1 MNGTNRVDRLT
12 WVCDLSDLEYHEP
25 DGSIFAPHRHIA
37 AITVRILFIAAHRP
51 DRSPSQR
58 YRFEQFAPYWAKH
71 GVQVEYAWIIDEED
85 DKVFYSPGKILAK
98 ARIFKKS
105 LKLRAEHVRSAKEF
119 DVVVIQREALM
130 TGSIRYERAFAN
142 SGVPLIYDFDDAI
155 WHMDVSE
162 ANRKLKWLK
171 DPGKVPKIIAL
182 AHHVIAGNH
191 YLADF
196 AKRFNKRVEVIPTV
210 IDTERYVPRPAAPRS
225 DGKVVIGW
233 TGSLTSVAHLQL
245 AFPMLRDLQAALGD
259 KLIFRVISDRDLE
272 APGLNVDNVRW
283 NAATEAED
291 LAAIDIG
298 IMPLPDNEWSRGK
311 CGFKGLQYM
320 GMGKAVVLSRV
331 GVNSTIVQ
339 DGVNGFLAASDEEW
353 KEKLSKLI
361 ADADLR
367 QRLGQAARKTVE
379 EKYSVIA
386 WRDRYLALF
395 NELTRK
401 T

>member
-1 MNGTNRVDRLT
+1 MLKV
-12 WVCDLSDLEYHEP
+12 
-25 DGSIFAPHRHIA
+25 
-37 AITVRILFIAAHRP
+37 LFIAAHRP

-71 GVQVEYAWIIDEED
+71 GVHVEYAWIIDEED

-105 LKLRAEHVRSAKEF
+105 LKLRAEHVRRAK
-119 DVVVIQREALM
+119 DVDLVVLQREALM

-142 SGVPLIYDFDDAI
+142 SGLPLIYDFDDAI

-182 AHHVIAGNH
+182 AHHVIAGNEF
-191 YLADF
+191 LADY
-196 AKRFNKRVEVIPTV
+196 ARRFNKQVEVIPTV
-210 IDTERYVPRPAAPRS
+210 IDTERYVPQPPKLRT
-225 DGKVVIGW
+225 DGRVVIGW
-233 TGSLTSVAHLQL
+233 TGSLTSVAHLEM
-245 AFPMLRDLQAALGD
+245 AFPMLRELQAKLGD
-259 KLIFRVISDRDLE
+259 KLIFRVISDRALE
-272 APGLNVDNVRW
+272 APGLEIENVRW
-283 NAATEAED
+283 NGATEADD

-331 GVNSTIVQ
+331 GVNSTIIQ
-339 DGVNGFLAASDEEW
+339 DGVNGFLASTDAEW
-353 KEKLSKLI
+353 TEKLSKLI

-379 EKYSVIA
+379 EKYSMIA

-395 NELTRK
+395 NEMTRK

>member
-1 MNGTNRVDRLT
+1 MTGRSHLRPQHPPGLNV
-12 WVCDLSDLEYHEP
+12 
-25 DGSIFAPHRHIA
+25 
-37 AITVRILFIAAHRP
+37 LFIAAHRP

-58 YRFEQFAPYWAKH
+58 YRFEQFAPYWAEH
-71 GVQVEYAWIIDEED
+71 GVHVEYAWIIDEDD

-105 LKLRAEHVRSAKEF
+105 LKLRAEHVRRAKDF
-119 DVVVIQREALM
+119 DLVVLQREALM

-171 DPGKVPKIIAL
+171 DPSKVPKIIAL
-182 AHHVIAGNH
+182 ANHVIAGNEF
-191 YLADF
+191 LADY
-196 AKRFNKRVEVIPTV
+196 ARRFNTQVEVIPTV
-210 IDTERYVPRPAAPRS
+210 IDTDRYAPRPTAPRAN
-225 DGKVVIGW
+225 GKVVIGW

-245 AFPMLRDLQAALGD
+245 AFPMLRELQDKLSD

-272 APGLNVDNVRW
+272 APGLNVENVRW
-283 NAATEAED
+283 NAATEADD

-339 DGVNGFLAASDEEW
+339 DGVNGFLASSDAEW

>member
-1 MNGTNRVDRLT
+1 MLKV
-12 WVCDLSDLEYHEP
+12 
-25 DGSIFAPHRHIA
+25 
-37 AITVRILFIAAHRP
+37 LFIAAHRP

-105 LKLRAEHVRSAKEF
+105 LKLRAEHVRRAKDF
-119 DVVVIQREALM
+119 DLVVLQREALM

-155 WHMDVSE
+155 WQMDVSE

-182 AHHVIAGNH
+182 AHHVIAGNDF
-191 YLADF
+191 LADY
-196 AKRFNKRVEVIPTV
+196 ARRFNKQVEVIPTV
-210 IDTERYVPRPAAPRS
+210 IDTERYVPRATTPRT

-245 AFPMLRDLQAALGD
+245 AFPMLRELQTTLGD
-259 KLIFRVISDRDLE
+259 KVIFRVISDRTLE
-272 APGLNVDNVRW
+272 APGLNVENVRW
-283 NAATEAED
+283 NATTEAED
-291 LAAIDIG
+291 LAGIDIG

-339 DGVNGFLAASDEEW
+339 DGVNGFLAATDAEW
-353 KEKLSKLI
+353 TEKLSKLI

-386 WRDRYLALF
+386 WRDRYLDLF

>member
-1 MNGTNRVDRLT
+1 M
-12 WVCDLSDLEYHEP
+12 
-25 DGSIFAPHRHIA
+25 GSAVEWHLRATMRSPL
-37 AITVRILFIAAHRP
+37 RILFVAAHRP
-51 DRSPSQR
+51 GRSPSQR
-58 YRFEQFAPYWAKH
+58 YRFEQFAPYWAEH
-71 GVQVEYAWIIDEED
+71 GVQVDYAWIIDAED
-85 DKVFYSPGKILAK
+85 DKVFYSPGRILAK

-105 LKLRAEHVRSAKEF
+105 LKLRAEQVRRARDF
-119 DVVVIQREALM
+119 DVVVLQREALM
-130 TGSIRYERAFAN
+130 TGSIRFERAFAN
-142 SGVPLIYDFDDAI
+142 SGVPMVYDFDDAI

-182 AHHVIAGNH
+182 ARHVIAGNE
-191 YLADF
+191 YLADY
-196 AKRFNKRVEVIPTV
+196 ARKFNKRVEVIPTV
-210 IDTERYVPRPAAPRS
+210 IDTERYVPQAGSPRP

-245 AFPMLRDLQAALGD
+245 ALPMLRELWAEHGD
-259 KLIFRVISDRDLE
+259 RVIFRVISDRPLE
-272 APGLNVDNVRW
+272 APGLPVENVRW

-291 LAAIDIG
+291 LAAIDVG

-339 DGVNGFLAASDEEW
+339 DGKNGFLASTDEEW

-367 QRLGQAARKTVE
+367 RRLGLAARRTVE

-395 NELTRK
+395 NELTHK
-401 T
+401 P

>member
-1 MNGTNRVDRLT
+1 MKV
-12 WVCDLSDLEYHEP
+12 
-25 DGSIFAPHRHIA
+25 
-37 AITVRILFIAAHRP
+37 LFIAAHRP

-58 YRFEQFAPYWAKH
+58 YRFEQFAPYWAEH

-85 DKVFYSPGKILAK
+85 DKVFYSPGRILAK

-105 LKLRAEHVRSAKEF
+105 LKLRAEHVRRGKDF
-119 DVVVIQREALM
+119 DVVVVQREALM
-130 TGSIRYERAFAN
+130 TGSIRFERAFAS
-142 SGVPLIYDFDDAI
+142 SGVPMVYDFDDAI

-162 ANRKLKWLK
+162 ANKKLKWLK

-182 AHHVIAGNH
+182 AQHVIAGND

-196 AKRFNKRVEVIPTV
+196 ARKFNQHVEVIPTV
-210 IDTERYVPRPAAPRS
+210 IDTERYVPKPAVPRA

-245 AFPMLRDLQAALGD
+245 ALPMLRELHAEHGD
-259 KLIFRVISDRDLE
+259 RVIFRVISDRPLE
-272 APGLNVDNVRW
+272 AEGLRIENVRW
-283 NAATEAED
+283 NGATEADD

-339 DGVNGFLAASDEEW
+339 DGVNGFLAASDAEW

-367 QRLGQAARKTVE
+367 HRLGQAARRTVE

-395 NELTRK
+395 EELTRK
-401 T
+401 P